1 VPVAQNDLLTTGQL
15 GQELGLSRQWVDRI
29 IRDAERLPKG
39 ERFPTPEV
47 VLPNGARLFKRD
59 PALQWFADHPRR
71 PYGQKSTSGDPGGPQ
86 NSRTRVLKRS
96 PKLSS

>member
-1 VPVAQNDLLTTGQL
+1 VPQHDLLTTGQL

-29 IRDAERLPKG
+29 IRDAERLPER
-39 ERFPTPEV
+39 ERFPVPEV

-71 PYGQKSTSGDPGGPQ
+71 PYGQKARSGDAGRQRSSQ
-86 NSRTRVLKRS
+86 NRTPKRAQG
-96 PKLSS
+96 LSS